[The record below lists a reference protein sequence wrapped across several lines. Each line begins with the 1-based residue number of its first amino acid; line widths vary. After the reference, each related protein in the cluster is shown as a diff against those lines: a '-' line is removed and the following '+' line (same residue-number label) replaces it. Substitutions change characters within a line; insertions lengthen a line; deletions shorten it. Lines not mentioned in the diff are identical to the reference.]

1 MRPLLE
7 AGADKRLGG
16 ERWGGEERVSMRVGV
31 EIWEGGPFGDLHVRI
46 ALLIHEPFKEVSP
59 LLSPFTSTS
68 YFAQPLIQGPCWK
81 EISWWNAASM
91 QRKCLIWFG
100 NQKILPCC
108 QGPHRTDPAAVEA
121 HSPAPRDTKI
131 NRWDTSIRGT
141 VVKNH
146 SLNQSQTTVSF
157 PHTCLGVT
165 TARMSPLKLHPVT
178 PQGERDM
185 SRRRSFP
192 GLSELLLEQG
202 SATFPQ
208 GCAKVLTHVLFYQT
222 GACRFMHINNGNV
235 RVMKSRAKKKNS
247 G

>member
-1 MRPLLE
+1 M
-7 AGADKRLGG
+7 
-16 ERWGGEERVSMRVGV
+16 W
-31 EIWEGGPFGDLHVRI
+31 
-46 ALLIHEPFKEVSP
+46 
-59 LLSPFTSTS
+59 
-68 YFAQPLIQGPCWK
+68 
-81 EISWWNAASM
+81 
-91 QRKCLIWFG
+91 RKCLIWSG

-157 PHTCLGVT
+157 PRTCLGVT

-192 GLSELLLEQG
+192 GLSKLLLEQG

-222 GACRFMHINNGNV
+222 GACRFIRVNNGNV
-235 RVMKSRAKKKNS
+235 RVMKSRAKKKKNS
-247 G
+247 GWVALNLTEEDLVINW